1 MSDDTASR
9 RAFLAASAAAAGSLW
24 LAANPEE
31 LRASLDH
38 ARRALRAD
46 TQQPFE
52 VLAADQAADIDA
64 IASQIIPTDDLP
76 GAHEAG
82 AVYFIDHSFTTFA
95 KDEREQTLAGL
106 AAFNTLVSQAH
117 PGTTHFAQLTG
128 AQQLEFLQGHDR
140 TPFFQQLRGTVLV
153 AVFSNPLWGGNKD
166 KAGWRILGF
175 DDRGVWQPPFGWYD
189 ARANGGP
196 N

>member
-1 MSDDTASR
+1 MPDDTASR
-9 RAFLAASAAAAGSLW
+9 RAFIAASAAAAGSIW
-24 LAANPEE
+24 LAASPGQ

-38 ARRALRAD
+38 ARRALREGS
-46 TQQPFE
+46 QQPFE
-52 VLAADQAADIDA
+52 VLTTEQASDIDA

-82 AVYFIDHSFTTFA
+82 AVHFIDHSLTTFA
-95 KDEREQTLAGL
+95 QDQREQMLSGL
-106 AAFNTLVSQAH
+106 AAFNTLVTQAH
-117 PGTTHFAQLTG
+117 PEATHFAQLT
-128 AQQLEFLQGHDR
+128 ALQQLEFLRGHDG
-140 TPFFQQLRGTVLV
+140 TPFFQQMRGAVLV
-153 AVFSNPLWGGNKD
+153 AVFSNPIWGGNQG

-189 ARANGGP
+189 ARVNGGP